1 MNLGSL
7 WMWLC
12 MCVNACVP
20 SCIVS
25 ICPAGW
31 PAERLKLI
39 VLSPPLWCLQG
50 GKEPVSLPTVQT
62 TAGRVSVCR
71 AGAHPRAHPGL
82 RQEGRAA
89 LQMPS
94 WRFCQFVPSWRE
106 GSREEGKDREIG
118 RDECRQKEV
127 AFIPSQWLD
136 LAILTSTSVRCEK
149 HQNINSV
156 CFQNLHFVHFVQH
169 VTLSEGP
176 QNTQSK
182 MFTTV
187 F

>member
-1 MNLGSL
+1 MFYDCNFINLGCL
-7 WMWLC
+7 WLCVC
-12 MCVNACVP
+12 MCVNAWVP
-20 SCIVS
+20 SCIMS

-31 PAERLKLI
+31 LAERVKLI

-94 WRFCQFVPSWRE
+94 WRFCQFVPSWKE
-106 GSREEGKDREIG
+106 GSREEGREREIG
-118 RDECRQKEV
+118 RDECRQKDV
-127 AFIPSQWLD
+127 AFIPSRCLD
-136 LAILTSTSVRCEK
+136 ACSNIKYRVRCEK
-149 HQNINSV
+149 HQAA
-156 CFQNLHFVHFVQH
+156 
-169 VTLSEGP
+169 
-176 QNTQSK
+176 SK
-182 MFTTV
+182 T
-187 F
+187 